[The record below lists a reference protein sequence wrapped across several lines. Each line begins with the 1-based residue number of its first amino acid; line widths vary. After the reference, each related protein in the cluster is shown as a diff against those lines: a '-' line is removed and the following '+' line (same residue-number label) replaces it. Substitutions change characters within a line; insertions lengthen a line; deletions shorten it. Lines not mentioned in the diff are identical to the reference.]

1 MFLQRAEEI
10 AKVAEVTR
18 ATDTSGFQSR
28 KNLSMNR
35 NADKNIHIL
44 IVEDEKN
51 VGDLLGEILAADD
64 RSIKVSY
71 DGAGAIRELK
81 RKKYDLVVTDIM
93 LPGATGMDVLRE
105 AKTLYPHTIV
115 IIITGYASLETAIE
129 AVREGAYDYLR
140 KPFRLDEIKIAV
152 NNACEKISLIREN
165 SLLMRNL
172 KQAYT
177 ELKRFDEAEKRQT
190 KADGANIGISE
201 LRSNSLDIFPR
212 HVIPLSYFEGEEGIK
227 KILTDL
233 KRIVRLKNAGLL
245 DEDEFSLCKKL
256 LLEMAK

>member
-1 MFLQRAEEI
+1 MFLQRAEEVT
-10 AKVAEVTR
+10 KVAEVTR
-18 ATDTSGFQSR
+18 VANTSVFESR
-28 KNLSMNR
+28 KNLDMNG
-35 NADKNIHIL
+35 NADKDIHIL

-51 VGDLLGEILAADD
+51 IGDLLRESLAADD

-71 DGAGAIRELK
+71 DGAEAIRELK
-81 RKKYDLVVTDIM
+81 RKKYDLVITDIM
-93 LPGATGMDVLRE
+93 LPGASGIDVLRE
-105 AKTLYPHTIV
+105 AKTLYPHSMV

-140 KPFRLDEIKIAV
+140 KPFRLDEIKISV

-165 SLLMRNL
+165 SLLMHNL
-172 KQAYT
+172 KQAYA
-177 ELKRFDEAEKRQT
+177 ELKRLDEAEKRQA
-190 KADGANIGISE
+190 KAAGANIGRAE

-212 HVIPLSYFEGEEGIK
+212 HVIPPSYFEGEEGIK

-233 KRIVRLKNAGLL
+233 ERIIRLKNAGLL